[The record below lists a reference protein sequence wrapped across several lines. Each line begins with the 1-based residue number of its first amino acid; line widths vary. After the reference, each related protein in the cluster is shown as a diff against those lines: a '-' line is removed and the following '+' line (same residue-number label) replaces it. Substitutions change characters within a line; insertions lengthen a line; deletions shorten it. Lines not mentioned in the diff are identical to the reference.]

1 MKEKIRVEVVREQLA
16 LFICDAIEFSE
27 WKPAAVAE
35 TRRDEIIRWTSCPA
49 TREAAGRP
57 GGWLRSTGELASR
70 GSDSLPEESTG
81 SVRFGSRVKAS
92 FRRGHQ
98 QRGRHSLTLF
108 VACLVLSPPS
118 SPQPSADSVQ
128 TQIYSQ
134 LPTDRPS
141 LSNKRHSSNI

>member
-1 MKEKIRVEVVREQLA
+1 MKERIRVEVVREQLA

-35 TRRDEIIRWTSCPA
+35 TRRDNLLDFLSGNPRGCRPARRLAPLHRWISES
-49 TREAAGRP
+49 RVRFSP
-57 GGWLRSTGELASR
+57 GGVDRIREIRLTCEGQFSSWSSAARS
-70 GSDSLPEESTG
+70 SLFDLI
-81 SVRFGSRVKAS
+81 R
-92 FRRGHQ
+92 
-98 QRGRHSLTLF
+98 
-108 VACLVLSPPS
+108 CLSSAPPPS
-118 SPQPSADSVQ
+118 SPQPSANSVQ